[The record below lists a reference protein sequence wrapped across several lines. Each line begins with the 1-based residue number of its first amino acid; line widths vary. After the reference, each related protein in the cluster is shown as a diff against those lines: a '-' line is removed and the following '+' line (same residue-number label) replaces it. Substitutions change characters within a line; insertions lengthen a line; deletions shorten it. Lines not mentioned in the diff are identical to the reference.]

1 MREAHE
7 WIAKKYGAGF
17 ADLLCI
23 ENPRAA
29 FEGRP
34 LPEQE
39 EPRHL
44 HDDLEPP
51 PWWRKIWT
59 LK

>member
-1 MREAHE
+1 MIDIHHHLLFGFDD
-7 WIAKKYGAGF
+7 GAP
-17 ADLLCI
+17 DI

-44 HDDLEPP
+44 HDDMEPP
-51 PWWRKIWT
+51 TRWRR
-59 LK
+59 LLGR